1 VRVFISHSDRDAAL
15 VREIADHFP
24 PWLKTWI
31 YEDRLL
37 LGVQLEHALEEAIY
51 TKIDYVVLLFRQDEP
66 ASARVEQQVRSV
78 LAEEQRI
85 GRTFLL
91 PVALD
96 GGEGSTFPESDF
108 LQLRSDDA
116 GMLAKAI
123 ENNIA
128 GWMSEQMRSAP
139 WAIAESRG
147 GGSRYELG
155 EAVESLLAATPGRWR
170 TEAEALLTLPFFIAL
185 SSARE
190 GRIALTPAQYY
201 RRVMDEMRN
210 ADATAHVLAVS
221 TLSSDLWTHDADQ
234 THYAAQNFE
243 AVKRGA
249 SIRRLFVLP
258 DTQMSDYVDVIDAQ
272 HRAGIDTR
280 IISTK
285 DLARF
290 PNLEDFVLFETGQS
304 ERAYIAHPSIDGSRR
319 ILSGSLVLSEPAL
332 KRRREA
338 LDTAWQ
344 HATEAETFLT
354 SNHSAGPQ
362 VAARTP
368 PGEQLGVFH
377 LGAPVF
383 TCEEAARARNIPLH
397 RELKTLLLETH
408 HGIIAVHLPGDG
420 VLSLRKVKARLE
432 TAQAY
437 LADPEK
443 LQQLGLTP
451 GTVSA
456 VLDPV
461 WSMPHLISRR
471 LLSLDKVMTNNGTLT
486 AYFEFDPA
494 VLAEASRVIV
504 DDFEK

>member
-1 VRVFISHSDRDAAL
+1 MQIFISHSESDAAL
-15 VREIADHFP
+15 VEEVTDHFA

-31 YEDRLL
+31 EEERLL
-37 LGVQLEHALEEAIY
+37 LGVELEQALDEAIY
-51 TKIDYVVLLFRQDEP
+51 TGADYVVLLFRPDEA
-66 ASARVEQQVRSV
+66 ASAQLEQVRSA
-78 LAEEQRI
+78 LAEEQKL

-96 GGEGSTFPESDF
+96 DSQGSAFPEPDF
-108 LQLRSDDA
+108 LRLPPDDA
-116 GMLAKAI
+116 GTIATAI
-123 ENNIA
+123 ENHIA
-128 GWMSEQMRSAP
+128 GWMSEQLRSAP
-139 WAIAESRG
+139 WAIAEPPG
-147 GGSRYELG
+147 GRTRYELG

-170 TEAEALLTLPFFIAL
+170 PEVESLLTLPFFIAL

-190 GRIALTPAQYY
+190 GRVALTPAQYY

-210 ADATAHVLAVS
+210 VDATDRVLAVS

-234 THYAAQNFE
+234 VHYAAQNFE
-243 AVKRGA
+243 AVRRGA

-258 DTQMSDYVDVIDAQ
+258 DTQMSDYVEVIATQ
-272 HRAGIDTR
+272 REAGIDAR

-290 PNLEDFVLFETGQS
+290 PDLDDFVLFDSGQG

-319 ILSGSLVLSEPAL
+319 ILSGSLMLAETGL
-332 KRRREA
+332 RKRREA
-338 LDTAWQ
+338 LEGAWQ
-344 HATEAETFLT
+344 HATAAAEFLG
-354 SNHSAGPQ
+354 SHPAAHQ
-362 VAARTP
+362 VTPRTP
-368 PGEQLGVFH
+368 PGTEFEVFQLETEVY
-377 LGAPVF
+377 
-383 TCEEAARARNIPLH
+383 TCEEAARARNIPLEQ
-397 RELKTLLLETH
+397 ELKTLLLETH
-408 HGIIAVHLPGDG
+408 HGIVAVHLPGDG

-456 VLDPV
+456 VLEPV
-461 WSMPHLISRR
+461 WGMPHLISRR
-471 LLSLDKVMTNNGTLT
+471 LLGLDRVMTNNRTLT

-494 VLAEASRVIV
+494 VLAEAAVVIV